1 MSPGWGGNS
10 QRRGSRPVSV
20 AVGGGAGWVE
30 SFQIP
35 ALPAGPPRP
44 RQVRQPQPCGCD
56 RRCVQGGRARPPAL
70 PLSVAFHQ
78 LRTLHPRVS
87 GSSSPFFAGGTGEG
101 TTEQSDILPSSLD
114 GRSGSKG
121 GRGGRAGVRSGRDS
135 DPASPPPLS
144 SPTGEGHLISTL
156 NPLLTPPA

>member
-1 MSPGWGGNS
+1 MGREQPEERRPPCLSGSGWRCWLG
-10 QRRGSRPVSV
+10 R
-20 AVGGGAGWVE
+20 E
-30 SFQIP
+30 
-35 ALPAGPPRP
+35 LPDPSLACWPTAA
-44 RQVRQPQPCGCD
+44 RQVREPQPCGCD
-56 RRCVQGGRARPPAL
+56 LRCAQGGRARPPAL

-87 GSSSPFFAGGTGEG
+87 GSPSPFFAGGTGEG
-101 TTEQSDILPSSLD
+101 TTEQSDVLPSSLD

-144 SPTGEGHLISTL
+144 SPTGEGHLLSTL